1 MKLREFLIDRRVS
14 WGRKML
20 ETSLA
25 QLNTEHVEVLVR
37 DRAKV
42 KAFEA
47 EGLYTERTRQTAAQ
61 KRGDG
66 GGACSL

>member
-1 MKLREFLIDRRVS
+1 
-14 WGRKML
+14 ML

-37 DRAKV
+37 DGAKM